1 MQKNRRVYSSFSR
14 GEIVYVDLGTQPHG
28 VQGGIR
34 PCVVVSSNAS
44 NHCRAP
50 QITVCPLTTRIK
62 DKPVHVQIKSDEVN
76 GYHLKQLS
84 DLLAEDIVTVSKDAV
99 RGTVGFIKNDSE
111 VMDKINFALKLHLG
125 MIEPQ
130 YKEREVR

>member
-14 GEIVYVDLGTQPHG
+14 GEVVYVDLGTQQHG

-111 VMDKINFALKLHLG
+111 VMDKINYALKLHLG

>member
-14 GEIVYVDLGTQPHG
+14 GEVVYVDLGTQSHG

-111 VMDKINFALKLHLG
+111 VMDKINYALKLHLG

>member
-1 MQKNRRVYSSFSR
+1 MERNKKYYSSFRR
-14 GEIVYVDLGTQPHG
+14 GEVVYVDLGAQPHG

-62 DKPVHVQIKSDEVN
+62 EKPVHVQIKAHDVD
-76 GYHLKQLS
+76 GYHLKQIS
-84 DLLAEDIVTVSKDAV
+84 DLLAEDIVTVSKEAV
-99 RGTVGFIKNDSE
+99 RGTVGFIKMDSGI
-111 VMDKINFALKLHLG
+111 MDRINYALKLHLG

>member
-1 MQKNRRVYSSFSR
+1 MERNKRVYSSFSR
-14 GEIVYVDLGTQPHG
+14 GEVVYVDLGPQPHG

-111 VMDKINFALKLHLG
+111 VMDKINYALKLHLG

>member
-14 GEIVYVDLGTQPHG
+14 GEVVYVDLGTQPYG

-50 QITVCPLTTRIK
+50 QITVCPLTTHIK

-99 RGTVGFIKNDSE
+99 GFIKNDSE
-111 VMDKINFALKLHLG
+111 VMDKINYALKLHLG